1 MILVRYGEIA
11 VKRGRRREFERKLME
26 NILAALRR
34 KGIEARAE
42 LIRGRILV
50 DAPDEAAKI
59 IAKVPGVVSVSPA
72 REMSY
77 EEVPN
82 YLREALKGLNPKS
95 FKVET
100 QRLDKTFLK
109 TSVEVNREIGAFI
122 VREFGWKVDLENPE
136 LTIGIEIIKK
146 KAYVFFEKIKGVGGL
161 PVSTQGKVVAL
172 LSGGIDSPVAAFLM
186 MKRGAEIIAVHFDQG
201 KNARK
206 VVEKTV
212 NILNDYSPRD
222 IELIIENHFEVLK
235 PYVVTLNRL
244 NMREWTCVVC
254 KIAMLRRAA
263 EIAKEKGALG
273 IVTGDSLGQVAS
285 QTLTNLYF
293 ETMSVRFPIHR
304 PLLGMDKEEIIR
316 IAREIGTYQAFL
328 EYPYCDCPFRPE
340 RVVTQGKPEE
350 FKRILDAL
358 EEMNKFML

>member
-11 VKRGRRREFERKLME
+11 VKRGKRREFERKLME
-26 NILAALRR
+26 NILAALER
-34 KGIEARAE
+34 KGIKAKAK

-72 REMSY
+72 KEMSY
-77 EEVPN
+77 DEVPD
-82 YLREALKGLNPKS
+82 YLREALKGFAPKS
-95 FKVET
+95 FRVET

-109 TSVEVNREIGAFI
+109 TSVEVNREIGAF
-122 VREFGWKVDLENPE
+122 VVGEFGWKVDLENPE
-136 LTIGIEIIKK
+136 LVVGIEIINKR
-146 KAYVFFEKIKGVGGL
+146 AYVFFEKIKGVGGL
-161 PVSTQGKVVAL
+161 PIGTQGKVVVL

-186 MKRGAEIIAVHFDQG
+186 MKRGAEVMAVHFDQG

-206 VVEKTV
+206 VVENTV
-212 NILNDYSPRD
+212 KILNDYSPKD
-222 IELIIENHFEVLK
+222 IELIMENHFEILK
-235 PYVVTLNRL
+235 PYVVVLNRL
-244 NMREWTCVVC
+244 KMREWTCVVC

-263 EIAKEKGALG
+263 EIAKENGALG

-285 QTLTNLYF
+285 QTLSNLF
-293 ETMSVRFPIHR
+293 IETMGVRFPIHR
-304 PLLGMDKEEIIR
+304 PLLGMDKEEIVK

-340 RVVTQGKPEE
+340 RVITQGKYEE
-350 FKRILDAL
+350 FIKIL
-358 EEMNKFML
+358 EELEKENIV

>member
-26 NILAALRR
+26 NILATLRR
-34 KGIEARAE
+34 KGIEAKAE

-109 TSVEVNREIGAFI
+109 TSVDVNREIGAFI

-212 NILNDYSPRD
+212 EILNDYSPRD
-222 IELIIENHFEVLK
+222 IELIVENHFEVLK
-235 PYVVTLNRL
+235 PYVVALNRL

-285 QTLTNLYF
+285 QTLANLYF

-304 PLLGMDKEEIIR
+304 PLLGMDKEEIVK

-340 RVVTQGKPEE
+340 RVVTQGRAEE
-350 FKRILDAL
+350 FQRILEEL
-358 EEMNKFML
+358 EKMDSSNL